1 MELVKGNGVKLES
14 TSLSLTR
21 RMDLEEAG
29 QFVLGLDSMES
40 GLAYWVGDLLNALE
54 AIHGESYSQ
63 VIPENKAHTWM
74 NYKWVAERVK
84 PGTRRQSLSWSHHQ
98 QVASLLS
105 ERQVI
110 FLDRAET
117 EGLSVSSLRKLIAR
131 EKGKVEESVLKQIT
145 CPSCG
150 FTFEEVTNE
159 TTKGSRKHTPIRV
172 QPGAQA
178 SPDLEAK

>member
-1 MELVKGNGVKLES
+1 MNLVQSNGVKLES

-54 AIHGESYSQ
+54 AIHGEAYSQ

-74 NYKWVAERVK
+74 NYKWVSERVK
-84 PGTRRQSLSWSHHQ
+84 PTTRRASLSWSHHQ

-110 FLDRAET
+110 FLDRAEA
-117 EGLSVSSLRKLIAR
+117 ESLSVSSLKKLIRA
-131 EKGKVEESVLKQIT
+131 EKGKVEESKLIDRQ

-150 FTFEEVTNE
+150 WKWQEVE
-159 TTKGSRKHTPIRV
+159 K
-172 QPGAQA
+172 
-178 SPDLEAK
+178 

>member
-1 MELVKGNGVKLES
+1 MELVKSNGVKLES

-54 AIHGESYSQ
+54 ALHGEAYSQ

-74 NYKWVAERVK
+74 NYKWVSERVK
-84 PGTRRQSLSWSHHQ
+84 PTTRRSSLSWSHHQ
-98 QVASLLS
+98 AIASLLT
-105 ERQVI
+105 ERQEI
-110 FLDRAET
+110 FLAKAES
-117 EGLSVSSLRKLIAR
+117 ESLSVSSLKKLIAK
-131 EKGKVEESVLKQIT
+131 EKGRVEESKLVDRE

-150 FTFEEVTNE
+150 WKWQEVE
-159 TTKGSRKHTPIRV
+159 K
-172 QPGAQA
+172 
-178 SPDLEAK
+178 

>member
-1 MELVKGNGVKLES
+1 MDLMKTNGIKLES

-54 AIHGESYSQ
+54 AIHGEAYTQ

-74 NYKWVAERVK
+74 NYKWVSERVK
-84 PGTRRQSLSWSHHQ
+84 PTTRRPSLSWSHHQ
-98 QVASLLS
+98 QVASLLT

-110 FLDRAET
+110 FLDRAEK
-117 EGLSVSSLRKLIAR
+117 EGLSVSSLRKLIKT
-131 EKGKVEESVLKQIT
+131 EKGKVEESKLVDME

-150 FTFEEVTNE
+150 YKWQEVQDG
-159 TTKGSRKHTPIRV
+159 TKRAGKPNSEVRAGKDDKV
-172 QPGAQA
+172 SDAG
-178 SPDLEAK
+178 